1 MKIKLNKKPLK
12 NLNNAQA
19 ITPQATP
26 QIGGGVNRLTDLD
39 CVPTNRHDCRTGAIS
54 C

>member
-26 QIGGGVNRLTDLD
+26 PNWWWYKPFD
-39 CVPTNRHDCRTGAIS
+39 
-54 C
+54 